1 MEHVS
6 FTSLTWSGHCGPHLP
21 EREPMHVA
29 GNRVTLDEMV
39 TLEEMVTLSP
49 RSSCE
54 PTGPHAMHARGDK
67 PAKVQQSRRNIC
79 WLGGR
84 EQV

>member
-6 FTSLTWSGHCGPHLP
+6 FTSLTRNGHCGPHLP

-29 GNRVTLDEMV
+29 GNRVTLK
-39 TLEEMVTLSP
+39 EMVTLSP

-54 PTGPHAMHARGDK
+54 PTGPHAMHARCGK
-67 PAKVQQSRRNIC
+67 PARVQQSRRNIY
-79 WLGGR
+79 WLGRG
-84 EQV
+84 Q